1 MFGYIV
7 LVCCFLS
14 LSTASSQ
21 RILNKTHITPYQK
34 SALKTNRRCPTEEW
48 AFHEN
53 ACYLHANLKV
63 NFEDA
68 ARYCETLFGS
78 HLIVVKNEDKLNV
91 LRNMLQTEQYK
102 KAITWVYLFN

>member
-78 HLIVVKNEDKLNV
+78 HLIVVKNEDKLSV